1 MNLVALVGRPN
12 VGKSTLFNRLTETD
26 NRAIVEDTP
35 GVTRDR
41 IYGKSDW
48 NGKYFDLIDTGGFI
62 PGTEDEME
70 RAIREQAMMAIEE
83 ADVIIFVTDGRD
95 GVTAFDQD
103 IATILRNS
111 GKPVVLVVNKCDN
124 HKQDEAAYEFWN
136 LGLNEPYPISS
147 TNGHNTGD
155 FLDEV
160 VSYLDEIGEEEEDDR
175 LKLAFV
181 GRPNA
186 GKSSMTNAFLGEDRM
201 IVTDIPGT
209 TRDSVDS
216 TIKYYGEE
224 IVLIDTAGLR
234 RRSHVKENIEMFS
247 IMRTARA
254 IERCDVAVVLIDAT
268 RGIEDQDKKIINQVN
283 DARKGLL
290 IAVNKWDIKEDKD
303 HKTVDEL
310 TKKYREEM
318 RTFDYVPMVFVSAVT
333 KQRINKI
340 IEMSKKIKENRERRI
355 STGKLN
361 DVMVP
366 IMERTPPPAV
376 KARDLRIN
384 YITQTGT
391 EPPVFAFFCNHPT
404 LIPVAYKRFLERKL
418 RENFDFEGTPVSFV
432 FRAKNKKNDDER

>member
-12 VGKSTLFNRLTETD
+12 VGKSTLFNRLTE
-26 NRAIVEDTP
+26 NQNKAIVEDIP

-70 RAIREQAMMAIEE
+70 KAIREQAMMAIEE

-124 HKQDEAAYEFWN
+124 HKQDDAAYEFWN

-160 VSYLDEIGEEEEDDR
+160 VGYLDEIGEEEEDER

-216 TIKYYGEE
+216 VIKYYGEE

-254 IERCDVAVVLIDAT
+254 IERCDVGVVLIDAT

-290 IAVNKWDIKEDKD
+290 IAVNKWDIKEEKD

-318 RTFDYVPMVFVSAVT
+318 RTFDYVPMVFVSAMT
-333 KQRINKI
+333 KQRINRI
-340 IEMSKKIKENRERRI
+340 IEISKKIKENRERRI
-355 STGKLN
+355 PTGKLN
-361 DVMVP
+361 DIMIP

-384 YITQTGT
+384 YITQTST

-404 LIPVAYKRFLERKL
+404 LIPKAYKRFLERKL
-418 RENFDFEGTPVSFV
+418 RENFDFEGTPISFV
-432 FRAKNKKNDDER
+432 FRAKNKKKDEL